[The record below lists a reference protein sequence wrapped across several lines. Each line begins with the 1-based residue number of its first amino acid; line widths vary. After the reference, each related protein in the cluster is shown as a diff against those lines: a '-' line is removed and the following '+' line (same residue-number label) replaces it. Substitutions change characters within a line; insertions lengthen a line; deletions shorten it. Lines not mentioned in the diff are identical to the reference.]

1 MGSGLIFEIWPK
13 TLKKTT
19 GSKNSVKTEHSG
31 GVRFQKGSQLIFF
44 PISFN
49 EYMLLFFETFFK
61 EGVGLHVWI
70 CVKKARIHRML
81 SKWKNQKLLAHDDF
95 WNWQK
100 KLDKK

>member
-1 MGSGLIFEIWPK
+1 
-13 TLKKTT
+13 LKKTT

-61 EGVGLHVWI
+61 EGVGLHV
-70 CVKKARIHRML
+70 
-81 SKWKNQKLLAHDDF
+81 
-95 WNWQK
+95 
-100 KLDKK
+100 